1 MKQKKALNF
10 ATARFL
16 AGPKAKG
23 VRASFLPTH
32 TQQKW
37 LSPASRRGGCRSGLS
52 PSGSPCHVL
61 PAWLLLNSSKRLL
74 ATPWNPGPDFSL
86 PFPTNTCLCRHWRGR
101 MTGVGGVLRARG
113 HHGNS
118 LTRWSA
124 PTAIAQLV
132 PRGRRAVRRCLRIF
146 ETLPH
151 SEVTLTR

>member
-1 MKQKKALNF
+1 MKQKKALDF
-10 ATARFL
+10 ATAGFL

-32 TQQKW
+32 TQQKG

-52 PSGSPCHVL
+52 PPGSPCHVL

-74 ATPWNPGPDFSL
+74 ATPWNRGPDFSL
-86 PFPTNTCLCRHWRGR
+86 PFPTNTCF
-101 MTGVGGVLRARG
+101 VGKQALGQGMEGVLRARG
-113 HHGNS
+113 LHGNS

-124 PTAIAQLV
+124 PTATAQLV
-132 PRGRRAVRRCLRIF
+132 PRGRRVVRRCLRVF

>member
-1 MKQKKALNF
+1 MKQKKALDF
-10 ATARFL
+10 ATAGFP

-32 TQQKW
+32 TQQKG

-52 PSGSPCHVL
+52 PPGSPCHVL

-74 ATPWNPGPDFSL
+74 ATPRNLGPDFSL
-86 PFPTNTCLCRHWRGR
+86 PFPTNWRRPWG
-101 MTGVGGVLRARG
+101 GGCGGVLRARG
-113 HHGNS
+113 LHGNS
-118 LTRWSA
+118 LTSWSA
-124 PTAIAQLV
+124 PTATAQLV
-132 PRGRRAVRRCLRIF
+132 PRGRRVVRRCLRIF